1 MSGPIDDVADRLQ
14 THASAFVKE
23 KRLPGAALGVV
34 HGGELV
40 WSTGVGFAD
49 VDADRIP
56 DTRTLYRVASITKT
70 FTATCIMQLRDK
82 GSLQLDDPVVTYLP
96 ELNNSSNPFGP
107 IENVTLR
114 RLLSHESGLMSE
126 PPGTDFTAGKYQ
138 GVAAPNLADA
148 SRIAVTVPANS
159 QQKYSNLAYQLLGE
173 VVARFAGQPYVDHLR
188 KVILDPLGMSS
199 TAFNPLPDSDTHR
212 CATGYQGRW
221 LTDVL
226 TKSEP
231 PIDFIAEGGLWSCVE
246 DLAKWLA
253 FQTRPDGERLDE
265 EAVLASPTRRE
276 MQKPRY
282 LMDDTWSQA
291 FGIGWYAIRKD
302 EATWVQHSGGDRGFI
317 TNVCFDPKSGV
328 GAIVL
333 FNGAGVASALS
344 MEIAEIARAAAAAC
358 PATIK
363 APAAMPAEYGEY
375 LGLYLERDFGDLLRL
390 EWRDNQLTLIDTT
403 DPTWHRI
410 LKPTDDPNGYV
421 VERGFRESGEVI
433 AFRRNDDSRVK
444 SMAFGGGTLYRLDSV
459 D

>member
-14 THASAFVKE
+14 AHVIAFVKE
-23 KRLPGAALGVV
+23 KRLPGVAIGVV
-34 HGGELV
+34 HGGELA
-40 WSTGVGFAD
+40 WSSGDGFAD
-49 VDADRIP
+49 VVAGRAP

-70 FTATCIMQLRDK
+70 FTATCIMQLRDQ
-82 GSLQLDDPVVTYLP
+82 GSLQLDDPVVNYLP

-126 PPGTDFTAGKYQ
+126 PPGTDYTAGKYE

-159 QQKYSNLAYQLLGE
+159 QQKYSNLGYQLLGE
-173 VVARFAGQPYVDHLR
+173 VVARFAGRPFVDHLR
-188 KVILDPLGMSS
+188 TAILDPLGMSS
-199 TAFNPLPDSDTHR
+199 TMFNPLPAADTHR

-226 TKSEP
+226 TKSDP
-231 PIDFIAEGGLWSCVE
+231 PIGFIAEGGLWSCVE

-253 FQTRPDGERLDE
+253 FQTRPDGERPDE
-265 EAVLASPTRRE
+265 ESVLASPTRRE

-328 GAIVL
+328 GAVVL

-344 MEIAEIARAAAAAC
+344 MEIAEIAREAAVSA
-358 PATIK
+358 PAEIK
-363 APAAMPAEYGEY
+363 APLAMPGEY
-375 LGLYLERDFGDLLRL
+375 DEFLGLYLERDFGDLLRL
-390 EWRDNQLTLIDTT
+390 EWRDDQFTLIDTT

-410 LKPTDDPNGYV
+410 LKPTDDPNAYA

-433 AFRRNDDSRVK
+433 TFRRNDDGRVK
-444 SMAFGGGTLYRLDSV
+444 SMTFGGGTLVRLGPV